1 MQQQIKS
8 LEEKNKKLVLDS
20 RRLSSE
26 VRGVKAR
33 IDYVRA
39 RDERHQFQL
48 QEYSKLLNES
58 KAQNIKLENII
69 KNEINGETISAKVKA
84 EIGYDNLCAQINSDE
99 PNSDDPKEISEALS
113 AVFTGSEAYSRAE
126 SLCHSSIL
134 NDYLSDTSEQ

>member
-8 LEEKNKKLVLDS
+8 LEEKNKKLVSDN

-26 VRGVKAR
+26 VRRVKAR
-33 IDYVRA
+33 IEHVRA

-69 KNEINGETISAKVKA
+69 KNEINGETLSEQIKA

-99 PNSDDPKEISEALS
+99 PNSDDLKEISEALS
-113 AVFTGSEAYSRAE
+113 AVFSGSEAYSHAE

-134 NDYLSDTSEQ
+134 KDYLSDTSEQ